1 MSAPELVTLTIDGI
15 RVEVPRGT
23 GLVETAAVAGVE
35 IPVFCYE
42 PRLGPPVGACRMCLV
57 EVEGIP
63 KLQAGCT
70 LTAQQDMNVRT
81 AAASAKAAEGQDA
94 TLEFILVNHPLDCP
108 VCDKGGEC
116 PLQDL
121 TFRWGPG
128 QTRMTFPKRTFDKPI
143 PISPTIALD
152 RERCILCYR
161 CTRFSESV
169 AEDGQLV
176 ARNRGSMSL
185 ITTFEDEP
193 YRAPFSGNVIEL
205 CPVGALTSTQYRF
218 QGRPWEI
225 QNVPTVCGLCPVG
238 CNVSATTREGKVRR
252 ILSRNHPEI
261 DQGWL
266 CDKGRFAYPHLYAED
281 RIREPL
287 ERVRRRGF
295 AELSWNDAL
304 DRAEELLRGAGGHV
318 VTALSGSET
327 LEQAYGLAKLVRQG
341 VGAHSAVLAEATS
354 DALDAFRAPLS
365 AIGHAEHVVVVGD
378 ERVADRAPIV
388 ELWIKQAERRG
399 AQVTVIAEAKL
410 GEELEQQL
418 SASERIV
425 LIWSGRG
432 GGGGARL
439 AELAHRLGFEDKPG
453 CAAFHLPATP
463 NGRGVAVAWAACVD
477 ADEENP
483 EPIGLLIVSG
493 DEAAADPAVRA
504 LAEQAEKVIAITMF
518 HGLAVG
524 WADLVLP
531 GTSYLERD
539 GTYVNLE
546 GRVQRLRRAVIPPA
560 PDELAWIAKLAERF
574 DVELSPHPSVVFG
587 ELSQRLYGERAELR
601 RPRRAGA
608 AAGAKRLRAAA
619 AGTRDA
625 GRPSAR
631 AAGRPLPRQ
640 PAPPALPAAV
650 LRAGRRARA
659 RAPVP
664 AAGARGRARARRRRA
679 APDRERRHRQRPLER
694 DVGRSA
700 RTRQPHARGRH
711 RPHRRGARGRPPP
724 RGRGGEDVSEPW
736 WVSVIK
742 AFLIINLVLVGFAY
756 LTLAERKIMGRMQLR
771 YGPNRAGPFG
781 LLQPIADMMK
791 LIRKESF
798 FPASAV
804 DTLYILSP
812 FVAAFTALSTF
823 SVIPF
828 GPGWEI
834 GGVYVDGVVADVPIS
849 LILIFAIGSI
859 GAYGF
864 IVGGWASD
872 SKYALLGAMRTCAQ
886 LVSYEVSLA
895 LSVLGVVLMAQSLR
909 LTEIVSAQDGTW
921 WYVVPQFVGFV
932 VFLIAGTA
940 ETARAPF
947 DLPEAEQE
955 LVAGYHT
962 EYGGMRFGL
971 FTMSEYVNL
980 ITLSGL
986 AVTLFLG
993 GWHFFFW
1000 EGLGPL
1006 WFVLKL
1012 AVLLFVFIWMRT
1024 TLPRLRYDQLMRFG
1038 WKLLLP
1044 VATLNA
1050 VVTAILVVWL

>member
-1 MSAPELVTLTIDGI
+1 MSAVETVKVTIDG
-15 RVEVPRGT
+15 REVEVTKGL
-23 GLVETAAVAGVE
+23 GLVEAAAEAGVE

-57 EVEGIP
+57 EVEGVP

-70 LTAQQDMNVRT
+70 LTAQDGMVVRT
-81 AAASAKAAEGQDA
+81 AADSAKAAEGQNA

-121 TFRWGPG
+121 TFRYGPG

-161 CTRFSESV
+161 CTRFSSDV

-176 ARNRGSMSL
+176 AKNRGAQSM
-185 ITTFEDEP
+185 IATFEDEA
-193 YRAPFSGNVIEL
+193 YKAPFTGNVIEL

-218 QGRPWEI
+218 EARPWEI

-238 CNVSATTREGKVRR
+238 CNVSATTREGKVKR
-252 ILSRNHPEI
+252 IISRNHPEV
-261 DQGWL
+261 DEGWL
-266 CDKGRFAYPHLYAED
+266 CDKGRFAYPHIYARD
-281 RIREPL
+281 RIVDPL
-287 ERVRRRGF
+287 ERVRLQGF
-295 AELSWNDAL
+295 GVLSWDDAI
-304 DRAEELLRGAGGHV
+304 DRAESLLRGAEGRI

-327 LEQAYGLAKLVRQG
+327 VEQAYALGKLLRQG
-341 VGAHSAVLAEATS
+341 LGAHSAVMPEAVS
-354 DALDAFRAPLS
+354 HGLDAFRAPLS
-365 AIGHAEHVVVVGD
+365 TIGAAEIVVVVGD
-378 ERVADRAPIV
+378 EQVADRAPIV
-388 ELWIKQAERRG
+388 DLWIRKARRNGAE
-399 AQVTVIAEAKL
+399 VVHVAEPKL
-410 GEELEQQL
+410 GKKLEERVA
-418 SASERIV
+418 ASDRAV

-439 AELAHRLGFEDKPG
+439 AELGHRLGLETKPG

-463 NGRGVAVAWAACVD
+463 NGRGVADAWAACSD

-493 DEAAADPAVRA
+493 DDAAADPAVRA
-504 LAEQAEKVIAITMF
+504 LAEQAESVIAITMF
-518 HGLAVG
+518 QGLAVG
-524 WADLVLP
+524 WADLVLT
-531 GTSYLERD
+531 G
-539 GTYVNLE
+539 N
-546 GRVQRLRRAVIPPA
+546 
-560 PDELAWIAKLAERF
+560 
-574 DVELSPHPSVVFG
+574 ELSRAR
-587 ELSQRLYGERAELR
+587 RLVRQ
-601 RPRRAGA
+601 PRG
-608 AAGAKRLRAAA
+608 
-619 AGTRDA
+619 
-625 GRPSAR
+625 
-631 AAGRPLPRQ
+631 PR
-640 PAPPALPAAV
+640 PAPPALGDPARAGRARLDREARRALRRRVVAARGDRLRGGFGALLRRDPVRRRRRACAAARARAVRRPRAGCVRARPRRRGRAAGALPRHPAPAALPAAL
-650 LRAGRRARA
+650 LRSGRRARA

-664 AAGARGRARARRRRA
+664 APGGGDRARVRRRA
-679 APDRERRHRQRPLER
+679 APPDRDRRRGQRALERHKPRASGAGQPCAHRRHRPDRR
-694 DVGRSA
+694 RA
-700 RTRQPHARGRH
+700 R
-711 RPHRRGARGRPPP
+711 RRAPSRR
-724 RGRGGEDVSEPW
+724 RGGEGDVNEPW
-736 WVSVIK
+736 WVAVIKSVI
-742 AFLIINLVLVGFAY
+742 IINLVMAAFAY
-756 LTLAERKIMGRMQLR
+756 LTLAERKVMGRMQLR

-781 LLQPIADMMK
+781 LLQPIADLVK

-798 FPASAV
+798 FPGSAV
-804 DTLYILSP
+804 DVLYIFSP
-812 FVAAFTALSTF
+812 WVAAFTALTTF
-823 SVIPF
+823 AVIPF

-834 GGVYVDGVVADVPIS
+834 GGVQVDGVVADVPIA
-849 LILIFAIGSI
+849 LILIFAIGSVGI
-859 GAYGF
+859 YGF

-895 LSVLGVVLMAQSLR
+895 LSVLGVVLMAQTLS
-909 LTEIVSAQDGTW
+909 LTEIVSEQDGW
-921 WYVVPQFVGFV
+921 WYIAPQFVGFV
-932 VFLIAGTA
+932 IFMFAGTA

-971 FTMSEYVNL
+971 FTMSEYINL

-993 GWHFFFW
+993 GWHFPVL
-1000 EGLGPL
+1000 ESLGPL

-1012 AVLLFVFIWMRT
+1012 MVLIFIFIWMRT

-1038 WKLLLP
+1038 WKVLLP
-1044 VATLNA
+1044 VATINA
-1050 VVTAILVVWL
+1050 VITAILVVWI